1 MVERNK
7 DSLFPSAAFLL
18 LVNLF
23 QRKHRQKNKINYYKT
38 FASYLLFRKK
48 NPKQT
53 NLSITL
59 MIEVMMIPHLH
70 RKNPSTFDS
79 ENSRTIKDMKKYF
92 QASRK
97 RLISFI
103 FCENPNSQKLPT
115 FNSKVYFTK
124 RPTNKKKL
132 SLVKSQL

>member
-1 MVERNK
+1 
-7 DSLFPSAAFLL
+7 
-18 LVNLF
+18 
-23 QRKHRQKNKINYYKT
+23 
-38 FASYLLFRKK
+38 
-48 NPKQT
+48 
-53 NLSITL
+53 

-124 RPTNKKKL
+124 RPTNKKTIKFGKITVVTKTL
-132 SLVKSQL
+132 NAKKICFFFIFEFNNLCEISQ